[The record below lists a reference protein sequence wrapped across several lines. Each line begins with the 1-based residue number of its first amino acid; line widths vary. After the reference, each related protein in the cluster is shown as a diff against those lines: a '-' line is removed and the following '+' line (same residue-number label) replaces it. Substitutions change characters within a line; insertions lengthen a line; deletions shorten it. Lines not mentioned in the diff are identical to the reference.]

1 MRSTPSRTLASFA
14 ACALALVVGLA
25 GCGSSGDGGGG
36 GKDAS
41 KVRASL
47 IGRQVPFFAD
57 LGSGLAAQAKGDRLD
72 FSTVYAQFNPQDQLS
87 SVENLIAQQPGGL
100 LVAPLDKR
108 SLAPVLRSA
117 QSDGIKV
124 VTVADSLD
132 DPSAS
137 SAYVGAD
144 FAEIGT
150 RKAQAIVAALKGK
163 GEVAFLNGPRGTS
176 FVEEQRAAAQKV
188 FDAAP
193 GIKVVADDFAPLINK
208 DAGLRATENVL
219 TAHPNVAALFYSGD
233 DAALGGVQALQER
246 KIPLDKVFVAG
257 TDGLAAGVAGVH
269 AGQIDFTVSQCPYEV
284 GRIAVRTLQQLLG
297 GEKVPSVVTTPMID
311 LTPAT
316 IDKTLSSNEWAACA
330 GSKR

>member
-1 MRSTPSRTLASFA
+1 MRSTQSRTLASFA
-14 ACALALVVGLA
+14 ACALALAVGLA
-25 GCGSSGDGGGG
+25 GCGSSDSGGGDGG
-36 GKDAS
+36 

-57 LGSGLAAQAKGDRLD
+57 LGSGLAAQAKDDRLD
-72 FSTVYAQFNPQDQLS
+72 FSTVYAEFNPQDQLS
-87 SVENLIAQQPGGL
+87 SVENLIAQQPDGL

-108 SLAPVLRSA
+108 SLAPVLRNA

-150 RKAQAIVAALKGK
+150 RKANAIVAALKGK
-163 GEVAFLNGPRGTS
+163 GEVAFLNGPRGAS
-176 FVEEQRAAAQKV
+176 FVEEQRDAAQKV

-193 GIKVVADDFAPLINK
+193 GITVVTDDFAPLINK

-233 DAALGGVQALQER
+233 DAALGGVQALQEQ
-246 KIPLDKVFVAG
+246 KIPLDRVFIAG
-257 TDGLAAGVAGVH
+257 TDGLDAGVAGVQ

-297 GEKVPSVVTTPMID
+297 GDKVPSVVTTPMVD
-311 LTPAT
+311 LAPAT
-316 IDKTLSSNEWAACA
+316 IDKTLSSDEWAACA

>member
-1 MRSTPSRTLASFA
+1 MRSTPSRALASFA
-14 ACALALVVGLA
+14 ACALALAVALA
-25 GCGSSGDGGGG
+25 GCGGSSGDGPKGGG
-36 GKDAS
+36 S
-41 KVRASL
+41 KMRASL

-57 LGSGLAAQAKGDRLD
+57 LGSGLAAQAKDDGVD
-72 FSTVYAQFNPQDQLS
+72 FSTVYAAFNPQDQLS

-132 DPSAS
+132 DRSAS

-144 FAEIGT
+144 FAQIGT
-150 RKAQAIVAALKGK
+150 RKARAIIAALNGK
-163 GEVAFLNGPRGTS
+163 GEVAFVNGPRGAS
-176 FVEEQRAAAQKV
+176 FVEEQRDAARKV

-208 DAGLRATENVL
+208 DAGLKATENIL
-219 TAHPNVAALFYSGD
+219 TVHPNVAALFYSGD

-257 TDGLAAGVAGVH
+257 TDGLGAGVAAVR

-284 GRIAVRTLQQLLG
+284 GRIAVRTLQRLLG
-297 GEKVPSVVTTPMID
+297 GDKVPSVVTTPMID

-316 IDKTLSSNEWAACA
+316 IGTTLASKAWAACS
-330 GSKR
+330 GSAR